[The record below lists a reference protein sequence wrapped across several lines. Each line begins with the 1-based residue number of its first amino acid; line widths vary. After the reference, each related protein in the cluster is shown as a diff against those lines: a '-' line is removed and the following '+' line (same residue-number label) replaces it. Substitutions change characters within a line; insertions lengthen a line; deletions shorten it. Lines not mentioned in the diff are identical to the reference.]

1 MIGIDRPA
9 VTAWLGA
16 HVEGI
21 EPPLRFELLAG
32 GHSNL
37 TYRITDAAGRRLVLR
52 RPPMGPLLSTA
63 HDMVREH
70 RLVSAISATT
80 VPVPPAL
87 GLCTDIGVNEAP
99 FYVMGYVEGIVL
111 DAPSAADGMAPATRK
126 ALGENLIDVMSELH
140 AVDIDAVGLGD
151 LGRREGYIE
160 RQLRRWAQQW
170 QSSKTR
176 ELPAID
182 EVERRLRQ
190 RIPAQQSAAVV
201 HGDYR
206 FGNCLVAPNAGRI
219 TAVLDWELCALG
231 DPLADLGYLGVYW
244 TDEGE
249 QPRRPD
255 VTAAGGFPPY
265 SHLVSRYAIRTG
277 RDVSAVP
284 YYRAFSSWRLAIILE
299 GVYARYLQGVMGD
312 AEMNPDRFRVEV
324 EQLSQSALEWL
335 SQPH

>member
-1 MIGIDRPA
+1 MIGINGPA
-9 VTAWLGA
+9 VTAWLEA
-16 HVEGI
+16 HVDGVVA
-21 EPPLRFELLAG
+21 PLSFELIAG

-52 RPPMGPLLSTA
+52 RPPMGSVLSTA

-70 RLVSAISATT
+70 RLISAISATN
-80 VPVPPAL
+80 VPVPPSL
-87 GLCTDIGVNEAP
+87 GLCTDVEVNEAP
-99 FYVMGYVEGIVL
+99 FYVMDYVEGVVL
-111 DAPSAADGMAPATRK
+111 DAPAAADGLAPGTRI
-126 ALGENLIDVMSELH
+126 ALSENLIDVMSELH

-170 QSSKTR
+170 QNSKTR

-190 RIPAQQSAAVV
+190 RIPPQQSAAVV

-206 FGNCLVAPNAGRI
+206 FGNCLVDTGAGRLS
-219 TAVLDWELCALG
+219 AVLDWELCALG

-249 QPRRPD
+249 QPRRRD

-265 SHLVSRYAIRTG
+265 SDLVSRYATRTG

-284 YYRAFSSWRLAIILE
+284 YYRAFSSWRLAVILE
-299 GVYARYLQGVMGD
+299 GVYARYLNGVMGD
-312 AEMNPDRFRVEV
+312 ADLDPDRFRVEV
-324 EQLSQSALEWL
+324 EQLSLSASEWL
-335 SQPH
+335 DQTP

>member
-1 MIGIDRPA
+1 MIGINRPA

-37 TYRITDAAGRRLVLR
+37 TYRITDSAGRRLVLR
-52 RPPMGPLLSTA
+52 RPPMGALLSTA

-70 RLVSAISATT
+70 RLVSAISGTT

-87 GLCTDIGVNEAP
+87 GLCTDVGVNEAP

>member
-52 RPPMGPLLSTA
+52 RPPMGALLSTA

-87 GLCTDIGVNEAP
+87 GLCTDVGVNEAP

-111 DAPSAADGMAPATRK
+111 DAPSAAGGMAPATCK